1 MFPSDLSAQRSCGA
15 SSSTSWEA
23 ALGQDVTI
31 YMAEAGAVPHLPE
44 DGRVVAFMPQST
56 SATVVAPGAPLAVA
70 ELTVA
75 DLTVATRDPFH
86 RRDKLLSLSR
96 PERTDAEA
104 RAARNQT
111 TAAPPSPGAS
121 GSAIPRR
128 A

>member
-1 MFPSDLSAQRSCGA
+1 MFPSDLSAQRSRGA

-23 ALGQDVTI
+23 ALGQNATI
-31 YMAEAGAVPHLPE
+31 YMAEAGAVPHRPE

-56 SATVVAPGAPLAVA
+56 SATVVASGAPLA
-70 ELTVA
+70 VA

-104 RAARNQT
+104 RAACNQT